1 MYDRSQFVRP
11 LAGRNLPQR
20 FWCSDKLTGISTY
33 IGFIWVEETFW
44 GSDKLTGISTL
55 ALGMLFDVI
64 VLEQ

>member
-1 MYDRSQFVRP
+1 MIAVSLSVLLQGGICP
-11 LAGRNLPQR
+11 NG
-20 FWCSDKLTGISTY
+20 FWCSDKLTGISTD
-33 IGFIWVEETFW
+33 VKKAVANKEFW

>member
-1 MYDRSQFVRP
+1 MIAVSLSVLLQGGICP
-11 LAGRNLPQR
+11 NG